1 MLRYETHQGEID
13 KIFSLINTG
22 RFYSFTFIK
31 KGDGQLRYLNGKRH
45 IYVKPDGTEGVVKN
59 IGYDPK
65 NHNLIRI
72 WDRNAENPITN
83 QKTGNYRSA
92 ALENI
97 LLIKSGSD
105 IFDFIEENQI
115 VQRFPYIAR
124 QIPEIKAKMKIEDIV
139 DDEAQSMMQEMWE
152 LQESQ
157 EIYGIPQ
164 LAQIIAQI
172 NGEEGI
178 DGPYY
183 EGALDV
189 LTKAFRYGGDE
200 AVQKEF
206 KDNTDKDLNVMS
218 RGKYAII

>member
-13 KIFSLINTG
+13 KIFNLINTG

-72 WDRNAENPITN
+72 WDRNALNPITN

-97 LLIKSGSD
+97 LFIKSGSD

-139 DDEAQSMMQEMWE
+139 DDEAEGMIREWGTEQLLTIADLGEYMSRVDPNLTPEDGTALLQQEF
-152 LQESQ
+152 Q
-157 EIYGIPQ
+157 
-164 LAQIIAQI
+164 
-172 NGEEGI
+172 
-178 DGPYY
+178 
-183 EGALDV
+183 
-189 LTKAFRYGGDE
+189 TGGDE
-200 AVQKEF
+200 AVVKMFKEVSLG
-206 KDNTDKDLNVMS
+206 TDLQILG
-218 RGKYAII
+218 RGKYAFKF

>member
-13 KIFSLINTG
+13 KIFNLINTG

-45 IYVKPDGTEGVVKN
+45 IYVKPDGTEGVIKN

-72 WDRNAENPITN
+72 WDRNALNPITN

-97 LLIKSGSD
+97 LFIKSGSD

-139 DDEAQSMMQEMWE
+139 DDEAENLIREWGTEQLLTIADLGEYMSRAEPNLTPEDGTALLQQEF
-152 LQESQ
+152 Q
-157 EIYGIPQ
+157 
-164 LAQIIAQI
+164 
-172 NGEEGI
+172 
-178 DGPYY
+178 
-183 EGALDV
+183 
-189 LTKAFRYGGDE
+189 TGGDE
-200 AVQKEF
+200 AVVKMFKEVALG
-206 KDNTDKDLNVMS
+206 TDLQILG
-218 RGKYAII
+218 RGKYAFKF